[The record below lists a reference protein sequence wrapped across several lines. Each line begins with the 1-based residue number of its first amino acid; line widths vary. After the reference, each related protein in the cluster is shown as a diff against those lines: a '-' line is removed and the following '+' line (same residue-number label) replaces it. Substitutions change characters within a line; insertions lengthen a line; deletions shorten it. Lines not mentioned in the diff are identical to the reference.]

1 MHLSPPLLALFLSC
15 SIQTKI
21 SQPRP
26 LPSTANSLKMSTKSA
41 PSSGSGSGPG
51 KPPGAAKWCEIHKT
65 TSHNTADCNFGKRS
79 GIVKTK
85 PMTKEQRIKMENRA
99 CMNILRTVASH
110 IVERDM
116 PRFAA
121 NSSGQAAPIAANTP
135 GQAVPSAANDN
146 VDPRDAAKGSDEDPN
161 AAKDPKSGG

>member
-1 MHLSPPLLALFLSC
+1 
-15 SIQTKI
+15 
-21 SQPRP
+21 
-26 LPSTANSLKMSTKSA
+26 MSTKSA

-51 KPPGAAKWCEIHKT
+51 KPHGAAKWCDIRKT

-85 PMTKEQRIKMENRA
+85 PMSKEQRIKMENDV
-99 CMNILRTVASH
+99 CTNILRKVASR

-121 NSSGQAAPIAANTP
+121 NSSGQAAPNAAN
-135 GQAVPSAANDN
+135 NN
-146 VDPRDAAKGSDEDPN
+146 VDPQDAAKDSDTDPN
-161 AAKDPKSGG
+161 AVKDSESGG